1 MSGVNNIKHF
11 RLISFFQLFFVTT
24 DEFCEEYPHALIPT
38 PGYWIECSRQ
48 KIAQINQHTIWD
60 DSESDHDEPRPSCSG
75 DGQHDRNYSD
85 LYEDDEDSDFVPRRK
100 TTIEEQW
107 EQQQSFELTSVEQ
120 ETYEKYF
127 YGSEHWNYFT
137 NDEGTLR
144 LSPDT
149 TAAVV
154 NLGVIDFYS
163 IYFSFSNLS
172 LYTDKDL
179 GPVILSI
186 KQETLNG
193 RDQFRILVRAIS
205 YTVHGLIPAS
215 CVFADR

>member
-1 MSGVNNIKHF
+1 MSHHVV
-11 RLISFFQLFFVTT
+11 QLLFPRKK

-48 KIAQINQHTIWD
+48 KIAQINQHNWE
-60 DSESDHDEPRPSCSG
+60 DSESEHDDEQRAGCST
-75 DGQHDRNYSD
+75 DIHDRNYSD
-85 LYEDDEDSDFVPRRK
+85 LYEDDEDSDTVPRRK

-120 ETYEKYF
+120 ETYERYF
-127 YGSEHWNYFT
+127 YATEHWNYFT
-137 NDEGTLR
+137 NDE
-144 LSPDT
+144 
-149 TAAVV
+149 
-154 NLGVIDFYS
+154 
-163 IYFSFSNLS
+163 
-172 LYTDKDL
+172 DL

-215 CVFADR
+215 SVFANR

>member
-1 MSGVNNIKHF
+1 MNKWYPSN
-11 RLISFFQLFFVTT
+11 T

-48 KIAQINQHTIWD
+48 KIAQINQHAWD
-60 DSESDHDEPRPSCSG
+60 DSESEHDDEQRAGCSV
-75 DGQHDRNYSD
+75 DIHDRNYSD
-85 LYEDDEDSDFVPRRK
+85 LYEDDEDSDTVPRKK

-137 NDEGTLR
+137 NDE
-144 LSPDT
+144 
-149 TAAVV
+149 
-154 NLGVIDFYS
+154 
-163 IYFSFSNLS
+163 
-172 LYTDKDL
+172 DL

-215 CVFADR
+215 SVFANR

>member
-1 MSGVNNIKHF
+1 MNYVAIIATNIHIV
-11 RLISFFQLFFVTT
+11 ISTLLTLNVSLTQFFISVYLCFCFSPHQQPSTT

-48 KIAQINQHTIWD
+48 KIAQINQHTWD
-60 DSESDHDEPRPSCSG
+60 DSESEHDDEPRAGCSSG
-75 DGQHDRNYSD
+75 DGAHDRNYSD
-85 LYEDDEDSDFVPRRK
+85 LYEDDEDSDTVPRKK

-137 NDEGTLR
+137 NDE
-144 LSPDT
+144 
-149 TAAVV
+149 
-154 NLGVIDFYS
+154 
-163 IYFSFSNLS
+163 
-172 LYTDKDL
+172 DL

>member
-1 MSGVNNIKHF
+1 MNCSFAAFLLYSECVEFCLHWCFVNYDIKVSYSKAACACKQIKINSLTHSLLNF
-11 RLISFFQLFFVTT
+11 VVVSFV

-137 NDEGTLR
+137 NDE
-144 LSPDT
+144 
-149 TAAVV
+149 
-154 NLGVIDFYS
+154 
-163 IYFSFSNLS
+163 
-172 LYTDKDL
+172 DL